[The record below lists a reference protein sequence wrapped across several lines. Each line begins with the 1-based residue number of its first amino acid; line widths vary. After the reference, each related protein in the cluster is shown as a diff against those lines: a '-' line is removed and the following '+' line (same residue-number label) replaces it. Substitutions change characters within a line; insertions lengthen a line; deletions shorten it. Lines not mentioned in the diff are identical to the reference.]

1 MKNLFFCIVFII
13 SSFFI
18 PLHGRDTGN
27 KEKIIIKGYS
37 SNIPYEFLE
46 NDNPSGFTIDLV
58 KLIMQDLDLP
68 YEISLYDA
76 ETAITEF
83 QNITDYNNLLLN
95 KRYSSSL
102 TKDFFVT
109 TPFCEIKLDV
119 ICHNDCVY
127 TGIEDLEGKIIAI
140 REGAETIDDLRN
152 LNKRYVEN
160 IVQVKNSLEALR
172 MVENGTADYAI
183 CNSQISRA
191 LIIRNRIPNL
201 NIYNSEI
208 PPFGLCFWQ
217 LHSLDHLKDVS
228 NAIRRY

>member
-95 KRYSSSL
+95 KR
-102 TKDFFVT
+102 
-109 TPFCEIKLDV
+109 
-119 ICHNDCVY
+119 
-127 TGIEDLEGKIIAI
+127 
-140 REGAETIDDLRN
+140 
-152 LNKRYVEN
+152 
-160 IVQVKNSLEALR
+160 
-172 MVENGTADYAI
+172 
-183 CNSQISRA
+183 
-191 LIIRNRIPNL
+191 
-201 NIYNSEI
+201 SEEHTSE
-208 PPFGLCFWQ
+208 LQ
-217 LHSLDHLKDVS
+217 SHS
-228 NAIRRY
+228 